1 MTSLPPFPEQVEAAS
16 IVRAPVVGVVAG
28 VGHAKRLAVQAHD
41 EPVMVMASLTGDR
54 WFRVAYLQS
63 DELITL
69 PFVEALRCEPDG
81 GATLLAAF
89 PLR

>member
-16 IVRAPVVGVVAG
+16 VVRAPVVGVV
-28 VGHAKRLAVQAHD
+28 VGLSHAKRLAVQAHD
-41 EPVMVMASLTGDR
+41 EPVMVSASLTGDR
-54 WFRVAYLQS
+54 WHAVAYLQP
-63 DELITL
+63 DDIAAL
-69 PFVEALRCEPDG
+69 PFCEALRCEPDG